1 MGIEETGGSSGLTE
15 TGSRGARGVVG
26 ARGERVC
33 YALRVMNHRCSLLV
47 FACVVGL
54 LCVVLL
60 GGCSGTSAPGAVVVD
75 ARLREKTAEA
85 AVVEFV
91 IETSN
96 PNNIELPMRDV
107 VYTLS
112 IDGTRVFSG
121 RRDAQATMPR
131 GGTQR
136 ITIPAVVPM
145 GEGGV
150 GVEGGVVPGVYRYTL
165 KGRVFYSLPS
175 QLADVLFD
183 AKLSRPSVG
192 ISDEGEIDLR

>member
-1 MGIEETGGSSGLTE
+1 M
-15 TGSRGARGVVG
+15 VVG
-26 ARGERVC
+26 
-33 YALRVMNHRCSLLV
+33 LV
-47 FACVVGL
+47 FAGIFAGL
-54 LCVVLL
+54 VLL
-60 GGCSGTSAPGAVVVD
+60 GGCSGRASPGAVVVD
-75 ARLREKTAEA
+75 AQLREKTAEA

-91 IETSN
+91 IETTN
-96 PNNIELPMRDV
+96 PNDIELPMRDV
-107 VYTLS
+107 VYSLS
-112 IDGTRVFSG
+112 VDGHRVFTG

-150 GVEGGVVPGVYRYTL
+150 MPGVYRYTL